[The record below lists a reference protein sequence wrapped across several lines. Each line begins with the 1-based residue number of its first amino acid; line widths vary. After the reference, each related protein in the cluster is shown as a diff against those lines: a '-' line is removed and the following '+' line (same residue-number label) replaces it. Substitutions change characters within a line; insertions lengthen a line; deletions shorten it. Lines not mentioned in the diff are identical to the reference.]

1 MSEFIIAYH
10 GGTKPKT
17 AEDGVAHRQ
26 KWQAWLEGLGDA
38 VVNPGTPLG
47 PSEFL
52 GDMVVQEGANLTG
65 FSVIKADDMKAA
77 LKIAAACP
85 FLDIGS
91 LEVAE
96 IFKM

>member
-1 MSEFIIAYH
+1 MPEFIIAYH
-10 GGTKPKT
+10 GGAKPKT
-17 AEDGVAHRQ
+17 PEDGVAHRQ
-26 KWQAWLEGLGDA
+26 KWQSWMMDLGDA
-38 VVNPGTPLG
+38 MVNPGTPLG

-52 GDMVVQEGANLTG
+52 GDLAAQEGANLTG
-65 FSVIKADDMKAA
+65 FSVVKADDMEAA
-77 LKIAAACP
+77 LKIARACP